1 MSRKENNKL
10 NNTAIWQTIDFKKVK
25 HRLNR
30 ITNQIEGVLS
40 ESSPIKAPDEL
51 NPEDYAKLRQFME
64 ANQLTEAQAI
74 AMIVHT
80 FFSDTQQPLS
90 HVPSSPDEILNR
102 IAVLEQQMAQLEGKL
117 PV

>member
-10 NNTAIWQTIDFKKVK
+10 NNTAIWETIDFKKVK

-30 ITNQIEGVLS
+30 ITHQIEGVLP
-40 ESSPIKAPDEL
+40 ESSQIKATDWL
-51 NPEDYAKLRQFME
+51 NPEDYAKLRQFMK

-80 FFSDTQQPLS
+80 FFSDAQQS
-90 HVPSSPDEILNR
+90 SSNIPSSPDEILKR
-102 IAVLEQQMAQLEGKL
+102 IAALEQQMAELRKS
-117 PV
+117 